1 MTSDARNRPGTYT
14 RPADEAPSRAN
25 GWHGDLASVRV
36 AASELR
42 MPGRGYHA
50 WLEHFHAAL
59 KPATYLEIGVA
70 TGQALALA
78 RPPTRVIGV
87 DPVPTIN
94 YEFKTETYLFT
105 EMSDEF
111 FARGR
116 LAFLLDGHPLALAF
130 IDGAHLFEQV
140 LGDFINI
147 ESHCGP
153 WSVVLIHDTVPLDE
167 ASQERVQRTAF
178 YTGDIWKTV
187 LCLKHYRPDLD
198 IFTIATPWTGLT
210 VVTGLNPASRVLE
223 NCYEE
228 AKQRF
233 TDMPFSDFEP
243 RLRDALNLVPNDWED
258 VQRRLEIRGILQPAK
273 F

>member
-1 MTSDARNRPGTYT
+1 M
-14 RPADEAPSRAN
+14 
-25 GWHGDLASVRV
+25 V
-36 AASELR
+36 
-42 MPGRGYHA
+42 
-50 WLEHFHAAL
+50 
-59 KPATYLEIGVA
+59 
-70 TGQALALA
+70 
-78 RPPTRVIGV
+78 
-87 DPVPTIN
+87 
-94 YEFKTETYLFT
+94 
-105 EMSDEF
+105 
-111 FARGR
+111 
-116 LAFLLDGHPLALAF
+116 
-130 IDGAHLFEQV
+130 
-140 LGDFINI
+140 
-147 ESHCGP
+147 
-153 WSVVLIHDTVPLDE
+153 
-167 ASQERVQRTAF
+167 RTAF

>member
-14 RPADEAPSRAN
+14 RPADEATSRAN

-70 TGQALALA
+70 TGQALAFE
-78 RPPTRVIGV
+78 RP
-87 DPVPTIN
+87 
-94 YEFKTETYLFT
+94 L
-105 EMSDEF
+105 
-111 FARGR
+111 

-130 IDGAHLFEQV
+130 IDGARLFEQV

-167 ASQERVQRTAF
+167 ASQERVQR
-178 YTGDIWKTV
+178 
-187 LCLKHYRPDLD
+187 
-198 IFTIATPWTGLT
+198 
-210 VVTGLNPASRVLE
+210 S
-223 NCYEE
+223 EE
-228 AKQRF
+228 
-233 TDMPFSDFEP
+233 
-243 RLRDALNLVPNDWED
+243 
-258 VQRRLEIRGILQPAK
+258 RR
-273 F
+273 